1 VEGAVLP
8 LSISTA
14 AAGLYQ
20 KHFLALPLPTNK
32 EAKPLKRTLLVWGG
46 SSSVGSSTIQLAV
59 ASGVEVYATASM
71 RNFGYC
77 RALGAKKVFDYH
89 DEDVEEQ
96 IVEALK
102 GKVVA
107 GAYHAAG
114 ADGAVACARI
124 VDHCEGKAIVVSV
137 RGTPSEGVPGSVRV
151 KGSKY
156 CSVPSSQIHEEIVLL
171 TMFIPSLS
179 QFDLPKVQPCRAAHL
194 G

>member
-1 VEGAVLP
+1 MEGAVLP

-32 EAKPLKRTLLVWGG
+32 EAKPFKRTLLVWGG

-59 ASGVEVYATASM
+59 ASGVEVYTTASA
-71 RNFGYC
+71 RNFAYC
-77 RALGAKKVFDYH
+77 RALGAKRAFDYH

-96 IVEALK
+96 IVDALE

-114 ADGAVACARI
+114 ADGVLACARI
-124 VDHCEGKAIVVSV
+124 VDRCEGKAIVVSV

-151 KGSKY
+151 KASMY
-156 CSVPSSQIHEEIVLL
+156 CSLLSSWVRKEILLL
-171 TMFIPSLS
+171 TLFASSFVQLDI
-179 QFDLPKVQPCRAAHL
+179 PKV
-194 G
+194 